1 MISKA
6 LLFLFSF
13 LLILPSNSYAQDSSK
28 KAPHNKILFIGNSY
42 TGQIRKTVTDLIKSS
57 PHAKTQLT
65 FITPGG
71 KTLAFHLANEKT
83 VATIKDGK
91 FDFVILQDQS
101 QTPAVFPKKFH
112 QAALG
117 LDKIIDQSGA
127 RTVFYQTWGRRDGD
141 KQNPKLFPTY
151 ESMQKALSK
160 SYSSTSK
167 ACNATLAPVGDT
179 WQALRSKN
187 QKMGRELYRKDG
199 SHPSAK
205 GAYLAA
211 CVLYATLFNEDPR
224 KLTFTGGLP
233 EAEAKL
239 IRDLAFASGKTSGR

>member
-1 MISKA
+1 MAIAIPTVCGQSAPAQSKA
-6 LLFLFSF
+6 
-13 LLILPSNSYAQDSSK
+13 K
-28 KAPHNKILFIGNSY
+28 KVLFIGNSY
-42 TGQIRKTVTDLIKSS
+42 TAQIRKTVTGLIKSS
-57 PHAKTQLT
+57 PHAQTQFT

-71 KTLAFHLANEKT
+71 KTLAFHLANKKT
-83 VATIKDGK
+83 IQTIKDGK

-117 LDKIIDQSGA
+117 LDKVIDQSGA
-127 RTVFYQTWGRRDGD
+127 QTVFYQTWGRRDGD
-141 KQNPKLFPTY
+141 KQNRKLYPTY
-151 ESMQKALSK
+151 EPMQKALSK
-160 SYSSTSK
+160 SYSTTAK
-167 ACNATLAPVGDT
+167 ACKATLAPVGDT
-179 WQALRSKN
+179 WSSLLKKN
-187 QKMGRELYRKDG
+187 PKIGRELYRNDG

-211 CVLYATLFNEDPR
+211 CVFYATLFKEDPR

-239 IRDLAFASGKTSGR
+239 IRDLAFANGKTQGR